1 MEDTFS
7 KVEEMT
13 DNFRDYVQNR
23 IDQVKL
29 GAAEKGSGMLSNT
42 LSGVILLVTLLFFG
56 IFSGMALGFALAA
69 WTGMT
74 WLGFLLVAVLYG
86 IIGILTW
93 TVWRKRIRDRI
104 MNKMIQELFDPNEK
118 D

>member
-1 MEDTFS
+1 MEKTFS

-13 DNFRDYVQNR
+13 DNLKEYIQNR

-42 LSGVILLVTLLFFG
+42 LSAVILILTLLFAG
-56 IFSGMALGFALAA
+56 IFAGMALGFALAE

-74 WLGFLLVAVLYG
+74 WLGFLLVAVVYMVVG
-86 IIGILTW
+86 VFTW
-93 TVWRKRIRDRI
+93 SVWRKKIRERI
-104 MNKMIQELFDPNEK
+104 MNKIIRELFEDHEK
-118 D
+118 N